1 MKVYSLYIL
10 NKAGGLIYQNDVNPE
25 LNKLTAN
32 DYLVLAGTLHG
43 VHAIASNLT
52 PNIPP
57 SGNVGTTQD
66 SVSTAS
72 GTGGPAQNNSALIA
86 TGRSQNPNS
95 NRTGLQSIETDCF
108 NLYIFQ
114 SLTGIKF
121 IIITSPN
128 TIVHNVQTSA
138 VLLDIEDQIKNYN
151 RGELVKQCQLAN
163 ELFKL
168 IYVAYSDYVMKNPF
182 YSLDMPI
189 KCSLFDLKV
198 LELVK

>member
-52 PNIPP
+52 PSIPQ
-57 SGNVGTTQD
+57 SSGTTAD
-66 SVSTAS
+66 TSFPAP
-72 GTGGPAQNNSALIA
+72 GPEKTQSNATLISS
-86 TGRSQNPNS
+86 GRSQNPNS

-114 SLTGIKF
+114 TLTGVKF

-128 TIVHNVQTSA
+128 TIVHNVQILA

-151 RGELVKQCQLAN
+151 RGELVKQCQTAN

-198 LELVK
+198 IELVK